1 MVMRMLD
8 KELETREFYEDLGWQ
23 VWSWRT
29 GRGMTQQ
36 QLADACGV
44 SRSRISLI
52 ESGRTHLNFDTFI
65 LLAKALGIEPHILLD
80 PKERNN
86 LIRLDADPEI
96 QKIVKELDNFC
107 EQVEKENKK
116 DE

>member
-1 MVMRMLD
+1 MLD
-8 KELETREFYEDLGWQ
+8 KELETQNFYEDLGLQ

-65 LLAKALGIEPHILLD
+65 LLAKALGIEPHVLFD
-80 PKERNN
+80 PKEKDN
-86 LIRLDADPEI
+86 LIRLDADPEL
-96 QKIVKELDNFC
+96 QKIVKELDKFC
-107 EQVEKENKK
+107 EQTGNGEKSK
-116 DE
+116 